1 MKMTIFSILLIVF
14 FFKINIFQ
22 NLTFL
27 SILVLGTFESNRL
40 TSYILIKLL
49 SNLNQIV
56 HFEKILKNQE
66 VTGLKFLKWGSLSST
81 LLTFVK
87 NLTCVIY

>member
-14 FFKINIFQ
+14 FKINIFQ
-22 NLTFL
+22 ILTFL

-56 HFEKILKNQE
+56 HFEKNFKNQE

>member
-1 MKMTIFSILLIVF
+1 MMIFSILLIAF
-14 FFKINIFQ
+14 FFKLNIFQ

-27 SILVLGTFESNRL
+27 SILVLGMFESNRL

-66 VTGLKFLKWGSLSST
+66 SNF
-81 LLTFVK
+81 
-87 NLTCVIY
+87 

>member
-27 SILVLGTFESNRL
+27 SILVLGMFESNRL

-56 HFEKILKNQE
+56 HFEKIKKNQE

-81 LLTFVK
+81 LLKFVK